1 MLLLTTYFE
10 KLDLMKYIL
19 NNYVFMKIK
28 FDQKVESEATAGDRS
43 NIDNTNVLMN
53 DADITG
59 GAESHHS
66 DDTSDFQNCESDQ
79 KVG

>member
-1 MLLLTTYFE
+1 
-10 KLDLMKYIL
+10 MK
-19 NNYVFMKIK
+19 MK

-43 NIDNTNVLMN
+43 NIDDTNVLMN

-66 DDTSDFQNCESDQ
+66 DDASDFQNCEPNH
-79 KVG
+79 KV